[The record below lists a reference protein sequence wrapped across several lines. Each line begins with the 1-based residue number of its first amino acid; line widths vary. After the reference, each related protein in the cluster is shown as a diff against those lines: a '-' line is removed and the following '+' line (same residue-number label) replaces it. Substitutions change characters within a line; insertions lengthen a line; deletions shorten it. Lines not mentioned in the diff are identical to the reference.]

1 MIKRDFI
8 IYDDFTGETIQTN
21 NYKIYKERINDLIML
36 HSKSVY
42 YNPFGNETTIFY
54 KPVKVIKEYYNED
67 ENESIEEKTI
77 ITTYKNIYN
86 PYSMD

>member
-8 IYDDFTGETIQTN
+8 IYDDFTGETIKTN
-21 NYKIYKERINDLIML
+21 NFKIYKERVDDLIML

-42 YNPFGNETTIFY
+42 YNPLGNETTIFY

-77 ITTYKNIYN
+77 ITTYKKIYN
-86 PYSMD
+86 PYSID